1 MRFQGERHLRTSV
14 EHVRTAL
21 HDPEVLRRVIPGC
34 REMVGVGTDRFAAT
48 LGVQVGPMA
57 DTYRGT
63 FTVSST
69 PTGLRVAVEAR
80 GRCGRLEL
88 DLQTHLGTSR
98 GGTRLRYV
106 ADAHVRGLVARLGGP
121 TLTVV
126 GGHLTNTFFRDLERA
141 LATERVASLV

>member
-1 MRFQGERHLRTSV
+1 
-14 EHVRTAL
+14 
-21 HDPEVLRRVIPGC
+21 
-34 REMVGVGTDRFAAT
+34 MVGVGSDTFAAT

-88 DLQTHLGTSR
+88 DLRTHLGTSC

-106 ADAHVRGLVARLGGP
+106 ADAHVRGLVARLGTP

-126 GGHLTNTFFRDLERA
+126 GGHLTHTFFRDLERA
-141 LATERVASLV
+141 LSTRQVPALV